1 MFGTASQLVGLA
13 FVVAGSV
20 ILAGL
25 GGFLIGAGVAAV
37 FVGLAAE
44 GKGR

>member
-25 GGFLIGAGVAAV
+25 GGFLLGVGVSAV
-37 FVGLAAE
+37 YVGLAADRD
-44 GKGR
+44 GR